1 MAEYWKSTVSSYLP
15 TILPASALHS
25 PTNTPIIQPKY
36 WCKHCKTYVRDT
48 AFERTQH
55 EATGK
60 HQGAL
65 KRFLRDIHRGHE
77 RDERENQRAKSEVE
91 RLSRLVSSS
100 GSGEGSPAGT
110 GSGTGATQPPWKKRA
125 TATGAN
131 AETRAVSV
139 AERKKQMAQLVEMG
153 VAIPEEFRA
162 EMALV
167 GDWKVVEEVDSKGGD
182 GGDGTA
188 GLNIGVRKRKFEGQE
203 EGEAA
208 GEVVVRRGWG
218 STVKEFPGKDG
229 GDDEDLDRLLEMTRG
244 LKRRERGV
252 KKEEVGEGEGEV
264 EVKRETEREG
274 FGEDDGGMV
283 AAKKEEDEGTAG
295 VKREED
301 GEGVSKLIP
310 EAPQDTAEE
319 TVPAVVF
326 KKRKPKHAR

>member
-1 MAEYWKSTVSSYLP
+1 MAEYWKST
-15 TILPASALHS
+15 
-25 PTNTPIIQPKY
+25 PKY

-100 GSGEGSPAGT
+100 GSGSAASGEGSTAGT
-110 GSGTGATQPPWKKRA
+110 GQGAPPPWKKRGTAIGTATA

-131 AETRAVSV
+131 AETRAVSA

-167 GDWKVVEEVDSKGGD
+167 GDWKVVEEVPKGDD
-182 GGDGTA
+182 GVETA

-203 EGEAA
+203 EEEAA
-208 GEVVVRRGWG
+208 GEMVVRRGWG

-244 LKRRERGV
+244 LKKREKGV
-252 KKEEVGEGEGEV
+252 KKEEVGEGEV
-264 EVKRETEREG
+264 EVKRERDS
-274 FGEDDGGMV
+274 FGEDGGDMV
-283 AAKKEEDEGTAG
+283 AAKKEEDEPTAG

-310 EAPQDTAEE
+310 EAPQDMAEE